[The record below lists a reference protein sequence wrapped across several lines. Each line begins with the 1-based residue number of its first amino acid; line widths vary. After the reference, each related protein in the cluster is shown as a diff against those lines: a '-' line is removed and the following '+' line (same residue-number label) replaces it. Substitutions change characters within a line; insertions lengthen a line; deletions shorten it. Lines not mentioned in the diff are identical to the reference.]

1 MWSRCSRALDH
12 IEQNHMIKEK
22 EPGKSKFITTNLCDV
37 WAYVH
42 SKILIYPDRVSKDI
56 SNNRDVYKKSFK
68 TPVGVHGVSRAK
80 CYTVKGCIPNKKT
93 SHNGLPYPSM
103 KAQRK
108 HFYTFRFRKFVQS
121 FIRAEII
128 FVKFY

>member
-1 MWSRCSRALDH
+1 
-12 IEQNHMIKEK
+12 MIREK

-37 WAYVH
+37 RAYVH
-42 SKILIYPDRVSKDI
+42 KTLIYPDRLSKDI

-80 CYTVKGCIPNKKT
+80 CYTVKGCIPNKK
-93 SHNGLPYPSM
+93 SSYNGLPYPSM

-108 HFYTFRFRKFVQS
+108 HFYTCRFRK
-121 FIRAEII
+121 FIRAEISFI
-128 FVKFY
+128 KFY